1 MTRNSRIPAWRK
13 PSTMCCKTG
22 LPRTSIIGFGKSTV
36 SSRIRVPRPAA
47 RMTALSI
54 LGISELA
61 LRSMLKRGGE
71 AAIVYHRPRSGRS
84 TFAFKSRRRSLR
96 VAPVAALQFP
106 GKYREGGLLL
116 IRASLGLIFIALLAP
131 VLWTPASWD
140 HLGSA
145 MRHLDFHSHFKFWGI
160 VGALLGCVGGVL
172 MVLGLF
178 FRIGVLCALIVTIV
192 DLIAT
197 WSSHGGFFVRLPAL
211 EMSILLVSLLLVGP
225 GKYSVD
231 KN

>member
-1 MTRNSRIPAWRK
+1 
-13 PSTMCCKTG
+13 
-22 LPRTSIIGFGKSTV
+22 
-36 SSRIRVPRPAA
+36 
-47 RMTALSI
+47 
-54 LGISELA
+54 
-61 LRSMLKRGGE
+61 MLKRGGE

-84 TFAFKSRRRSLR
+84 TFALKSRRRSLR
-96 VAPVAALQFP
+96 VAAVAALQFL

-131 VLWTPASWD
+131 VLWTPGSWD

-192 DLIAT
+192 DLVAA
-197 WSSHGGFFVRLPAL
+197 WSARGGFLMRLPAL
-211 EMSILLVSLLLVGP
+211 EMSILLVSVLLVGP